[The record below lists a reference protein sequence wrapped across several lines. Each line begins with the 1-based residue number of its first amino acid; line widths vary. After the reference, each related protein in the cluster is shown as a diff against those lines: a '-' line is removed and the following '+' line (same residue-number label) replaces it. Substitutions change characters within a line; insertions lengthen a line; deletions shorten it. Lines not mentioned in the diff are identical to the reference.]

1 MILHYSGDAR
11 SVLSPFPRFCT
22 IQNMKTLAEKLR
34 SEQCARILV
43 ALADGSKS
51 ADELVI
57 QTKLTAG
64 SVAKHVD
71 VLIEA
76 GRIRRIARGRFSL
89 RR

>member
-1 MILHYSGDAR
+1 MR
-11 SVLSPFPRFCT
+11 V
-22 IQNMKTLAEKLR
+22 MKSLEDKLR
-34 SEQCARILV
+34 SEQCARILA
-43 ALADGSKS
+43 ALEDGAKS
-51 ADELVI
+51 PDELVGL
-57 QTKLTAG
+57 TKLTAG

>member
-1 MILHYSGDAR
+1 
-11 SVLSPFPRFCT
+11 
-22 IQNMKTLAEKLR
+22 MKPLAEKLR